1 MPKYG
6 EQPQRFRQKYCTMSE
21 INRIAIDQ
29 TKETEREMRNI
40 LKAISAIA
48 AAAGMAGCVSTNEME
63 VAPNVVMLQ
72 TDAGG
77 LLYRGRSGP
86 EMMKKAAEETISRGY
101 TCFALSG
108 AQMKTGSQYAGSI
121 ATIDGYGYGNSFNAT
136 GISTPIYRH
145 VESAG
150 ATVTMSKECG
160 PGLFRAADILKRS
173 AQS

>member
-1 MPKYG
+1 LFKTCA
-6 EQPQRFRQKYCTMSE
+6 EQGFYLTDE
-21 INRIAIDQ
+21 IE
-29 TKETEREMRNI
+29 KGKL
-40 LKAISAIA
+40 LKKIVAIA
-48 AAAGMAGCVSTNEME
+48 LTAIGLAGCVNTSEME

-72 TDAGG
+72 SEAGG
-77 LLYRGRSGP
+77 ALFAGRSGP
-86 EMMKKAAEETISRGY
+86 ELMKKAAEATLERGY

-121 ATIDGYGYGNSFNAT
+121 DSSNASVTGYGYGNSFNAN
-136 GISTPIYRH
+136 GFAFGSSTPIYRH

-160 PGLFRAADILKRS
+160 PGSFRAADVLKRS